1 VKGILV
7 DPAAK
12 SVEEIEI
19 PDDEVPSLM
28 ELHRLVGEDAL
39 DFAYLK
45 DLRITIAVGDHSALA
60 DPPLAS
66 FTVDGL
72 RDRLY
77 GRAVVLGY
85 SAGGATISSRLSVE
99 QMYELVSFP

>member
-1 VKGILV
+1 VKGILI

-28 ELHRLVGEDAL
+28 ELHRLVGENAL

-45 DLRITIAVGDHSALA
+45 DFRLMIAVGDHSALA

-66 FTVDGL
+66 FQVEGFGGV
-72 RDRLY
+72 LY
-77 GRAVVLGY
+77 GRAVVIGY
-85 SAGGATISSRLSVE
+85 NARGATVSSRLSVE
-99 QMYELVSFP
+99 QMHELISFQ